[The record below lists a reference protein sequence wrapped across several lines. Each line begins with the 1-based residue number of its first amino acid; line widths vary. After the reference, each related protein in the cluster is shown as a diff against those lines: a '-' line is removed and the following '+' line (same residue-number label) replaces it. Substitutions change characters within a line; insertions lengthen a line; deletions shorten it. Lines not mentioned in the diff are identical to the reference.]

1 MRQPK
6 LIRQLFLFA
15 LAGSFWL
22 INGRTAPAAGQI
34 GRPHVATSIDDADAD
49 YAFQGEYYGTLG
61 YVGGGPWQP
70 FGLQVAAQGNGDYI
84 AVEYPGGLPGLG
96 WYGGASEKIYLRG
109 RREPDRL
116 TLRGEGKR
124 YDIVDGTAW
133 FVDQNGDKLTW
144 LTKVNRQSRSL
155 GAPPPPNAVVL
166 FDGLK
171 TDQLV
176 NARVSPN
183 GLLREGAA
191 TKDAWQDYFLHVEF
205 QLSYMPFARQ
215 QGRSNSG
222 IYLQRSYEI
231 QILDSFALEGFPNE
245 CGAIY
250 RYRAPEINMCL
261 PPLAWQTYDIDFR
274 SARFD
279 VSGKKTEDAYV
290 TVWHNG
296 YAVQEQVPI
305 ARKTGH
311 GKPESPELLP
321 IEFQNHGDP
330 VRFRNIW
337 LVVNSRQAGQ
347 YDSHLPFNTYQ
358 QPGSSV
364 YGNVHLPQRHGFY
377 WTGRL
382 TPSAT
387 VVPVDAL
394 STNAPLP
401 SGQSSPVPEPPA
413 GSPPPAPVSP

>member
-1 MRQPK
+1 MRIPR
-6 LIRQLFLFA
+6 LTRHLVLLA
-15 LAGSFWL
+15 LASAVL
-22 INGRTAPAAGQI
+22 LTERTALEASQPRQHLAA
-34 GRPHVATSIDDADAD
+34 TNIDEADPD

-70 FGLQVAAQGNGDYI
+70 FGLQVAALGNGDYI
-84 AVEYPGGLPGLG
+84 ATEYSGGLPGLQWNG
-96 WYGGASEKIYLRG
+96 VDKAYLRG

-116 TLRGEGKR
+116 TLRGDGRR
-124 YDIVDGTAW
+124 YDIVDGIAW
-133 FVDQNGDKLTW
+133 FVDENGDKLTW

-155 GAPPPPNAVVL
+155 GAPPPPNAIVL
-166 FDGLK
+166 FGGTK

-176 NARVSPN
+176 NARLTSD
-183 GLLREGAA
+183 GLLKEGAS

-205 QLSYMPFARQ
+205 QLSYMPYARGQ
-215 QGRSNSG
+215 ARSNSG
-222 IYLQRSYEI
+222 IYLQKSYEI
-231 QILDSFALEGFPNE
+231 QILDSFSLEGLPNE

-290 TVWHNG
+290 TVWQNG
-296 YAVQEQVPI
+296 YAVQEMVPI
-305 ARKTGH
+305 SRKTGH
-311 GKPESPELLP
+311 GQPESPEPLP
-321 IEFQNHGDP
+321 IEFQNHGNP

-337 LVVNSRQAGQ
+337 LVVNSRQVGQ
-347 YDSHLPFNTYQ
+347 YDSGLPFNTYQ

-364 YGNVHLPQRHGFY
+364 YGNEHLPQRHGFY

-382 TPSAT
+382 TP
-387 VVPVDAL
+387 PPPPPL
-394 STNAPLP
+394 STTPI
-401 SGQSSPVPEPPA
+401 PA
-413 GSPPPAPVSP
+413 TPAPVPTETAVPRGN

>member
-1 MRQPK
+1 MRQLR
-6 LIRQLFLFA
+6 LIRPLLLFA
-15 LAGSFWL
+15 FVGTLSYLCSHAALAAS
-22 INGRTAPAAGQI
+22 QI
-34 GRPHVATSIDDADAD
+34 GKPHVATNIDDADAD
-49 YAFQGEYYGTLG
+49 YAFQGEYLGTLG
-61 YVGGGPWQP
+61 YVGGGPWQT
-70 FGLQVAAQGNGDYI
+70 FGLQVAAVGDGDYI
-84 AVEYPGGLPGLG
+84 AVEYPGGLPGKG
-96 WYGGASEKIYLRG
+96 WYGGEKAYLRG

-116 TLRGEGKR
+116 TLRGDGRR
-124 YDIVDGTAW
+124 YDVIDGIAWHVDY
-133 FVDQNGDKLTW
+133 NGDKLTW

-155 GAPPPPNAVVL
+155 GAPPPANAIVL

-176 NARVSPN
+176 NARVTSD
-183 GLLREGAA
+183 GLLKEGAR

-222 IYLQRSYEI
+222 VYLQRSYEI

-261 PPLAWQTYDIDFR
+261 PPLAWQTYDIDFK

-279 VSGKKTEDAYV
+279 VHGKKTEDAYV
-290 TVWHNG
+290 TVWQNG

-311 GKPESPELLP
+311 GQPETSELLP

-337 LVVNSRQAGQ
+337 LVVNSRQVGQ
-347 YDSHLPFNTYQ
+347 YDSGLPFNTYQ

-382 TPSAT
+382 TPPANAASVITPTEGPAALPAGAGAA
-387 VVPVDAL
+387 VPA
-394 STNAPLP
+394 
-401 SGQSSPVPEPPA
+401 PPA
-413 GSPPPAPVSP
+413 ASPPPAPISP